1 MNSIAMLKPR
11 KQTKLE
17 MALAAFTKGANFLRQ
32 LCEHPENSSQRQ

>member
-1 MNSIAMLKPR
+1 MNSVATLKPR

-17 MALAAFTKGANFLRQ
+17 MTLVALAKGASFFRQ